1 MARKRK
7 EEGDVAS
14 VDLAALVPEEAAPA
28 DGPRPAPGRSSPE
41 WQQYVMGQFAPEELR
56 DGKPLAHGLLRVV
69 ELLMGPVVQS
79 VSRVVVPPDYDDQG
93 RLKRPV
99 VCEHHVRILAPVLE
113 NGRAEAMDFEAV
125 ADLHELNCDRKFVR
139 NYATATC
146 STRAK
151 SRALRDALGLQTC
164 SADEVGGGGDAT
176 CMDDDQAEVIDV
188 KCRQLGLDAWALV
201 NKSSRGP
208 FASSRAVPRDVAS
221 RLIEQLNLY
230 QQGASQPPAGCDG
243 YKDNWRK

>member
-7 EEGDVAS
+7 EEGDVAA
-14 VDLAALVPEEAAPA
+14 VDLTALVPEDVAATADLPA
-28 DGPRPAPGRSSPE
+28 PAPGRSSPG
-41 WQQYVMGQFAPEELR
+41 WQQYVMGQFAPDELR
-56 DGKPLAHGLLRVV
+56 DGKPLVHGLLRVV
-69 ELLMGPVVQS
+69 ELLMGPVVS
-79 VSRVVVPPDYDDQG
+79 SASRVVVPPDYDDQG

-99 VCEHHVRILAPVLE
+99 VCEHHVRVLSPVIE
-113 NGRAEAMDFEAV
+113 HGRAETMDFEAV
-125 ADLHELNCDRKFVR
+125 ADLHEQNCDRKFVR

-146 STRAK
+146 ATRAK

-164 SADEVGGGGDAT
+164 SAEEIGGGDF
-176 CMDDDQAEVIDV
+176 MDDDQAELIDV

-230 QQGASQPPAGCDG
+230 QQGAAQPPAGCDG
-243 YKDNWRK
+243 HKDNWRK